1 MYKFN
6 ISAPATVFLHG
17 DFMENYDKTS
27 IAAGLNIRTKLT
39 FSSLP
44 PNAVKVDFI
53 ELNFSRIKLHI
64 KIPLTTYLQHF
75 NQIESAEFIE
85 EIQVFRKIQTFV
97 NSLVIDCD
105 TYDYNNLEHFLS
117 LQAFFFLLV
126 LIAHRD
132 SIKITASFV
141 VKISSE
147 LPIGNGLGSS
157 ASFAVCLA
165 ACFWRWSLLQKG
177 KCIYEFDERDRL
189 KIGYYSDIC
198 DDFIFNSSTRINVNV
213 SVNGSISIYNNG
225 CLTKTYDDFPSIKIL
240 LVSSNVKQES
250 VQNRQFDI
258 MRDSCSIINPILD
271 NINVLS
277 NIAVDYLQSIGGRVI
292 PQDLILLNQGLLNAL
307 GASHPYVDIICAIAQ
322 NYSLRGKM
330 TYRGRCGYVFIVLP
344 PNFMDNDLFRLI
356 NELESYNFSATVTNL
371 CGKWNGMRVES
382 Y

>member
-27 IAAGLNIRTKLT
+27 IAAGLDIRTKLT

-44 PNAVKVDFI
+44 PNAVNVDFI

-64 KIPLTTYLQHF
+64 KIPLAIYLQHF

-85 EIQVFRKIQTFV
+85 EIQVFRKVQTFV
-97 NSLVIDCD
+97 NSLVMDCD

-147 LPIGNGLGSS
+147 LPIGNGLGGS

-165 ACFWRWSLLQKG
+165 ACFWRW
-177 KCIYEFDERDRL
+177 
-189 KIGYYSDIC
+189 
-198 DDFIFNSSTRINVNV
+198 INVNV
-213 SVNGSISIYNNG
+213 SVNGSISVYNNG
-225 CLTKTYDDFPSIKIL
+225 CLTKAYDDFPSIKIL
-240 LVSSNVKQES
+240 LVSSNVKQKS

-277 NIAVDYLQSIGGRVI
+277 NISIDI
-292 PQDLILLNQGLLNAL
+292 FNQLEEDHMNQGLLSAL
-307 GASHPYVDIICAIAQ
+307 GISQPNVNIICAIAQ
-322 NYSLRGKM
+322 NYSLMGKI
-330 TYRGRCGYVFIVLP
+330 TYSDKCEHAFIILS
-344 PNFMDNDLFRLI
+344 PNFKDDDLAKLI
-356 NELESYNFSATVTNL
+356 NELKAHNFSVMVTSL
-371 CGKWNGMRVES
+371 CGKWNGVRVE
-382 Y
+382 